1 MMNNQ
6 TPVRSR
12 QILRR
17 LIILI
22 VIAIVLVIFSYG
34 WRVTNINLAVPQEPQ
49 RQQNVGK
56 ALRELLSPNIFTQQ
70 YEVESFTTNFR
81 MRCDDDDIIVPNT
94 ATDSPYI
101 IVDPTCGVSNQLVT
115 VYGYNFPANGLARL
129 NWIALDGERR
139 IRQVE
144 GSDENNFIARGDGTF
159 EVQIRVPQIRGTN
172 NQIHTV
178 EAQARLPV
186 SPYETTCFGADPNF
200 VVYHLENL
208 RRTLNIPC
216 FSDTTNLVMEKM
228 VETIFLALIATAV
241 SILPSAV
248 LSFMA
253 AHNLMRPIR
262 AQFGSLMVSFT
273 LLPVGWV
280 FGTWLLKPIGEFVY
294 NAGSQSGFTALVMLI
309 IVLVESW
316 VIITNFETLK
326 SLIPFMIIR
335 RMVNTLVITVSI
347 VAVLALLGGAGVL
360 FQKTFTEGVFI
371 YLGGFVGS
379 LAQMIKLS
387 LEPIAGLVGAF
398 AISSL
403 GTNLTRELIKNT
415 DVTFNHLLGGFLG
428 ALGGAILLGMTATIG
443 LSAAWMGLLIPI
455 IAGALATT
463 VLPQAYRWFVPKPE
477 VPNPT
482 DRNILR
488 ALAWLSGLI
497 GFVIAF
503 MLLNVGQ
510 SLVEG
515 MLPAQVP
522 VITIGDTTLYRYV
535 AVAML
540 IGAIFGGFAGG
551 LGGAKGNF
559 PLGSVIY
566 NTNRTILNT
575 LRSIEP
581 LIMGLVFVIWVGIG
595 PFAGVLAL
603 ALHSVASLGKLY
615 SEQIESIDAGP
626 IEALQSTGAN
636 RLQTIMYA
644 VVPQIIPPYIA
655 FTMYRWDINVRMSTI
670 IGFVGGG
677 GVGFLLQ
684 QQINLLQYRN
694 AGVAVLA
701 IAIVVSILDYAS
713 AAIRERYT

>member
-6 TPVRSR
+6 TPPRSR
-12 QILRR
+12 HILRR

-34 WRVTNINLAVPQEPQ
+34 WRVTNINLSVPQEPQ

-56 ALRELLSPNIFTQQ
+56 ALRELLSPNVFTQD
-70 YEVESFTTNFR
+70 YVVKSFTANFR
-81 MRCDDDDIIVPNT
+81 MRCAEDAVIPPNN
-94 ATDSPYI
+94 ASDQPYI
-101 IVDPTCGVSNQLVT
+101 IVEPTCGMSNDVVT
-115 VYGYNFPANGLARL
+115 VYGYNFPANGLTRL
-129 NWIALDGERR
+129 NWIPLDGERR
-139 IRQVE
+139 VRQVI
-144 GSDENNFIARGDGTF
+144 GSEENNFLARGDGTF
-159 EVQIRVPQIRGTN
+159 EVQILVPQIRGSN
-172 NQIHTV
+172 NQIHTI
-178 EAQARLPV
+178 EAQAR
-186 SPYETTCFGADPNF
+186 
-200 VVYHLENL
+200 
-208 RRTLNIPC
+208 IPDGPIR

-280 FGTWLLKPIGEFVY
+280 LGTWLLKPIGEFAY

-309 IVLVESW
+309 IVMVEAW
-316 VIITNFETLK
+316 VVITNFDTLK
-326 SLIPFMIIR
+326 SLIPIILVR
-335 RMVNTLVITVSI
+335 RVVNTVVITVSI
-347 VAVLALLGGAGVL
+347 IVVVSLLGGLGIL
-360 FQKTFTEGVFI
+360 FQKTFAQGVFI
-371 YLGGFVGS
+371 YLGGFIGS
-379 LAQMIKLS
+379 LGQMIKLS

-403 GTNLTRELIKNT
+403 GTNLTRDLIKNT
-415 DVTFNHLLGGFLG
+415 DATFNHLLGGLLG

-443 LSAAWMGLLIPI
+443 LSAAWMGLLIPVI
-455 IAGALATT
+455 GGALATT
-463 VLPQAYRWFVPKPE
+463 LLPQAYRWFVPKPE
-477 VPNPT
+477 VPNLT

-488 ALAWLSGLI
+488 ALAWMSGII
-497 GFVIAF
+497 GFVITF
-503 MLLNVGQ
+503 TLLNVGQ

-515 MLPAQVP
+515 MLPPQVP
-522 VITIGDTTLYRYV
+522 VMTIGDATLYRYV

-540 IGAIFGGFAGG
+540 IGAVFGGLAGA

-559 PLGSVIY
+559 PLGAVIY

-603 ALHSVASLGKLY
+603 ALHSIASLGKLY

>member
-1 MMNNQ
+1 MLNNNP
-6 TPVRSR
+6 PVRSR

-22 VIAIVLVIFSYG
+22 VITGVLVIFSYG

-56 ALRELLSPNIFTQQ
+56 ALRELLSPNVFTQD
-70 YEVESFTTNFR
+70 YVVESFSTNFR
-81 MRCDDDDIIVPNT
+81 MNCSDDEIIPPN
-94 ATDSPYI
+94 APSDGPYI
-101 IVDPTCGVSNQLVT
+101 IVEPTCGVSNQLVT

-139 IRQVE
+139 IRQIE
-144 GSDENNFIARGDGTF
+144 GSEDDNFVTRDDGTF
-159 EVQIRVPQIRGTN
+159 EVKIQVPRIRGTN
-172 NQIHTV
+172 DEIHTI
-178 EAQARLPV
+178 EAQAR
-186 SPYETTCFGADPNF
+186 
-200 VVYHLENL
+200 
-208 RRTLNIPC
+208 IPDGPIR
-216 FSDTTNLVMEKM
+216 FSETTNLVIEKM

-241 SILPSAV
+241 SILPSAI

-273 LLPVGWV
+273 LLPVGWI
-280 FGTWLLKPIGEFVY
+280 FGVWLLKPIGEFVY
-294 NAGSQSGFTALVMLI
+294 EAGSQSGFTALVMLI
-309 IVLVESW
+309 IILVEAW
-316 VIITNFETLK
+316 VIITNFENLK

-335 RMVNTLVITVSI
+335 RMVNTVVITVSI
-347 VAVLALLGGAGVL
+347 VAVLALLGGLGVL
-360 FQKTFTEGVFI
+360 FQKTFTGGIFI

-403 GTNLTRELIKNT
+403 GTNLTRDLIKNT
-415 DVTFNHLLGGFLG
+415 DTLFNHLLGGFLG

-443 LSAAWMGLLIPI
+443 LSAAWMGLLIPV

-463 VLPQAYRWFVPKPE
+463 LLPQVYRWFVPKPE

-488 ALAWLSGLI
+488 ALAWLSGFI
-497 GFVIAF
+497 GFVITF

-522 VITIGDTTLYRYV
+522 VLTIGDATLYRYV

-540 IGAIFGGFAGG
+540 IGAIFGGVAGG
-551 LGGAKGNF
+551 LGGARGNF

-566 NTNRTILNT
+566 NANRTILNT

-603 ALHSVASLGKLY
+603 ALHSIASLGKLY